1 MDPPQRDRTGDLT
14 DALRAV
20 HEAYISKVNAA
31 VAMDR
36 LDLVTELTDA
46 YVADAQRMITQPS

>member
-1 MDPPQRDRTGDLT
+1 MDPLQGDLT

-36 LDLVTELTDA
+36 MDLVAELTDA
-46 YVADAQRMITQPS
+46 YFADAQRMITQLR

>member
-1 MDPPQRDRTGDLT
+1 MDPPVGDLT

-20 HEAYISKVNAA
+20 HEAYIAKVNAA

-36 LDLVTELTDA
+36 LDLVTELADA
-46 YVADAQRMITQPS
+46 YAAEAQRLITLG

>member
-1 MDPPQRDRTGDLT
+1 MDPPPGDLS

-20 HEAYISKVNAA
+20 HEAYIAKVNAA

-36 LDLVTELTDA
+36 MDLVAELADA
-46 YVADAQRMITQPS
+46 YAAEAQRMITPG

>member
-1 MDPPQRDRTGDLT
+1 MDPPQGDLT

-20 HEAYISKVNAA
+20 HDAYIAKVNAA

-46 YVADAQRMITQPS
+46 YVDDALRMMTP